1 MSIVSI
7 FRYSAAL
14 AEWDQASLTELQ
26 TVWALAY
33 KAAWKLPVSVPGLS
47 ITAGQQHGGLDVPTA
62 EAIIVRETIGLV
74 KQCTALDDDLH
85 DMIKVDVCRTV
96 LRLGGQTLQE
106 AQEELM
112 THPKHGRAQ
121 KSSPIIF

>member
-1 MSIVSI
+1 M
-7 FRYSAAL
+7 
-14 AEWDQASLTELQ
+14 
-26 TVWALAY
+26 
-33 KAAWKLPVSVPGLS
+33 
-47 ITAGQQHGGLDVPTA
+47 PTA

-112 THPKHGRAQ
+112 WGHPKHGRAQ